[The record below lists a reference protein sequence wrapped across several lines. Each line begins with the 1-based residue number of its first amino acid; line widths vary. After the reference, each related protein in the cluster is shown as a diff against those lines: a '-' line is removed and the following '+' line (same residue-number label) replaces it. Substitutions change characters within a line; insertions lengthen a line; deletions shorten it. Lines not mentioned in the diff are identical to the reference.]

1 MPGELPEALDLQSLV
16 LGGWTR
22 LNAPNADT
30 PFWREDDG
38 TRHSYG
44 SLRCGL
50 DDEAARRLRD
60 AHLSAIRWIAAAALE
75 ASATG
80 DRRDAARLA
89 RAAARLCGEI
99 AGLWSPSAVEV
110 PRH

>member
-1 MPGELPEALDLQSLV
+1 VPGRAGSLDLQSPI

-22 LNAPNADT
+22 LNRPDTGAPI
-30 PFWREDDG
+30 WREDDG

-44 SLRCGL
+44 SLACGL
-50 DDEAARRLRD
+50 DAESARRLRD
-60 AHLSAIRWIAAAALE
+60 AHLTAIHSIADAALE
-75 ASATG
+75 ASTTG
-80 DRRDAARLA
+80 DQRETTRLA

-110 PRH
+110 PKH